1 MNEALALVWNNSYI
15 GRMNQLGTHNHV
27 TEILVE
33 SGIRPTKIRRAI
45 AGLLF
50 DGRDKHV
57 TVEDVI
63 DMAKSAA
70 IKTSVASVYNTLNQF
85 ASAGLLRRVVIDQG
99 KAFFD
104 TNLGAHHHFYF
115 EDEDRLEDI
124 DEQSVIVQNLPKTPD
139 GRKIKSIDITVR
151 I

>member
-1 MNEALALVWNNSYI
+1 MGNTESNQNVKSYLQ
-15 GRMNQLGTHNHV
+15 N
-27 TEILVE
+27 
-33 SGIRPTKIRRAI
+33 SGIRPTKIRLSI

-50 DGRDKHV
+50 DGTDKHV
-57 TVEDVI
+57 TVDNVI
-63 DMAKSAA
+63 EMARLSK

-85 ASAGLLRRVVIDQG
+85 AAAGLLRRVTVEQG

-104 TNLGAHHHFYF
+104 TNLSEHHHFFY

-124 DEQSVIVQNLPKTPD
+124 PMGAIQVEGLPDLPA
-139 GRKIKSIDITVR
+139 GRSIKAIEVTVR